1 MARFF
6 SLRTYLR
13 VVGAA
18 GALSLAFFL
27 GSLVQFFNAE
37 PVAGAIYTGGTPG
50 FTVNHFR
57 KGDRLP
63 LLDTRALPPGP
74 QMPDGLEIQSQGKV
88 PLGCDPA
95 FSPVTSPALANLYGR
110 CMS

>member
-1 MARFF
+1 MASLF

-13 VVGAA
+13 LVGAA
-18 GALSLAFFL
+18 GVVCLALLLVSLDPFL
-27 GSLVQFFNAE
+27 SAASTSGQ
-37 PVAGAIYTGGTPG
+37 TPE

-63 LLDTRALPPGP
+63 LFNSLLSGSRSAPASGIR
-74 QMPDGLEIQSQGKV
+74 LETTEKV

-95 FSPVTSPALANLYGR
+95 FSPVAAPSAVVVYGR
-110 CMS
+110 CTV

>member
-1 MARFF
+1 MAR
-6 SLRTYLR
+6 LYYLSI
-13 VVGAA
+13 A
-18 GALSLAFFL
+18 GVLALASLAFFVVGFAPL
-27 GSLVQFFNAE
+27 LNAA
-37 PVAGAIYTGGTPG
+37 PFSQGISDRAP
-50 FTVNHFR
+50 TVSVNRFR

-63 LLDTRALPPGP
+63 LVDTRALPPGP